1 MTLDNWRYLKSKWL
15 NLVDI
20 MIAELYTIDKHQ
32 YTWFNIR
39 IKGLQG
45 H

>member
-1 MTLDNWRYLKSKWL
+1 MTLDILRHLKIKWL
-15 NLVDI
+15 NLVDKKVG
-20 MIAELYTIDKHQ
+20 ELYTIDKHQ